1 MSKSQNIGA
10 AVAGAVAA
18 SVTGLITAKITLE
31 TPITRGDQLI
41 EEIQLRK
48 PQSGELRGVSLVDLL
63 QMDVTALQTVLPRI
77 TSPLLTPHDVGQLDP
92 ADLVQMGGIV
102 STFLLPKAAQG

>member
-10 AVAGAVAA
+10 VVAA
-18 SVTGLITAKITLE
+18 AAAASGPITAKVTLE

-92 ADLVQMGGIV
+92 ADLVQLGGIV